1 MHKNSRFHAMSS
13 GVWSFIT
20 FHSSNINIKAP
31 LNVWNPW
38 FNVAIA
44 VLILGTRNIKLFIQ
58 THNTET
64 DIISSNE
71 NIYSHEY
78 FLLMVKSQ
86 FVDIFSLLNMRLFY
100 CPLISL
106 VTLLSGNSP
115 WVSVRQAREALELV
129 DVRLCLVKWSE
140 RLGALMTVR

>member
-1 MHKNSRFHAMSS
+1 MSS

-71 NIYSHEY
+71 KIHFHDFEY
-78 FLLMVKSQ
+78 FLFSVEGQ
-86 FVDIFSLLNMRLFY
+86 FVDPFSLLNMRLFY
-100 CPLISL
+100 CPVNSL
-106 VTLLSGNSP
+106 VTFLSGNMP
-115 WVSVRQAREALELV
+115 WVSERQACRRNSGTCRCQTLSGKMIREIRRT
-129 DVRLCLVKWSE
+129 DDSQI
-140 RLGALMTVR
+140 MSPP

>member
-1 MHKNSRFHAMSS
+1 MKNVCIKNLDFHSKSS

-64 DIISSNE
+64 DIISTNE
-71 NIYSHEY
+71 KIYSHDFQY
-78 FLLMVKSQ
+78 FLFSVMSK
-86 FVDIFSLLNMRLFY
+86 FVDPFPLLNMRPFY
-100 CPLISL
+100 CPVISL
-106 VTLLSGNSP
+106 VTLLSGNPP
-115 WVSVRQAREALELV
+115 WVSERQEKQWNLSV
-129 DVRLCLVKWSE
+129 SDCVC
-140 RLGALMTVR
+140 

>member
-1 MHKNSRFHAMSS
+1 MHKNLGFHSMSS

-71 NIYSHEY
+71 KMYSHGFEY
-78 FLLMVKSQ
+78 FLFSVKGQ
-86 FVDIFSLLNMRLFY
+86 FVDPFSLLNMRLFY
-100 CPLISL
+100 CPVISL
-106 VTLLSGNSP
+106 VTLLSGNLP
-115 WVSVRQAREALELV
+115 WVSERQEKQWNLSV
-129 DVRLCLVKWSE
+129 WDCVC
-140 RLGALMTVR
+140 